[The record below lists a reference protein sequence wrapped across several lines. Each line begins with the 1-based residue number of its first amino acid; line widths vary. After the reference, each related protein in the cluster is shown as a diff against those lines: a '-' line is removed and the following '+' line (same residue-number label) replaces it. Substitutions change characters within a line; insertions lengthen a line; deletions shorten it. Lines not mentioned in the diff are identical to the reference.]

1 MTDLDD
7 LIDLMEGELDQE
19 EVQAMELLFRH
30 SRNDRRAFLNLT
42 HLRDAVE
49 STDPMENLR
58 ADQQSRITSV
68 KYQNKLTEKIMGQI
82 TAFSESAKKV
92 EEARKAQKAFLQS
105 DNYSSEV

>member
-1 MTDLDD
+1 MTDMED
-7 LIDLMEGELDQE
+7 LIDLMEGELGQE

-58 ADQQSRITSV
+58 ADQQSRITSI
-68 KYQNKLTEKIMGQI
+68 KYQNNLTEKIMGQI

-92 EEARKAQKAFLQS
+92 EEARRQQKALQEL
-105 DNYSSEV
+105 NN